1 MGPRTYSVGSDS
13 NSRYS
18 IRTGLNCRTRS
29 WCSRKVG
36 ELLVVGKTTTYL
48 VTIVDSVVVE

>member
-1 MGPRTYSVGSDS
+1 MGPSTYSVESDS

-18 IRTGLNCRTRS
+18 IRTGLNCRTCS
-29 WCSRKVG
+29 WCSRRVG

-48 VTIVDSVVVE
+48 VTKVVSVVVE